1 MTTAAELEPD
11 RRQNK
16 GSVSAQILP
25 SRGASWVDH
34 RKPKAKTLS
43 RAERDARKLSE
54 VIEILSEF
62 TDAKVLADLYARGE
76 EATGPDGFPSLS
88 GGGSDIHGGRGGDP
102 TERVV
107 ELRAGG
113 RDDESDTWK
122 ELRDT
127 ILVRIV
133 EFQGEVTSI
142 HGSARL
148 LRKCADITL
157 HAADNLRG
165 RVSAVGECVRCT
177 RPVSGV
183 GSDRLRAGLC
193 PSCAN
198 AYYESRR
205 DKETV
210 PDWLMR
216 LSAEGRRFAPV
227 AGSDEIPLGMTYNA

>member
-1 MTTAAELEPD
+1 MD
-11 RRQNK
+11 K
-16 GSVSAQILP
+16 
-25 SRGASWVDH
+25 
-34 RKPKAKTLS
+34 RKPKQRTMS

-54 VIEILSEF
+54 VIEILAPYL
-62 TDAKVLADLYARGE
+62 DPQVLADLYARSE
-76 EATGPDGFPSLS
+76 EGSGNDGYPAGSS
-88 GGGSDIHGGRGGDP
+88 GQSDIHGGRGGDP

-113 RDDESDTWK
+113 KGDEPDTWK

-127 ILVRIV
+127 ILVRIL
-133 EFQGEVTSI
+133 EFQGELTSI

-148 LRKCADITL
+148 LRKCSDVVL
-157 HAADNLRG
+157 NCGDKLKG
-165 RVSAVGECVRCT
+165 RQSAVGECVRCW

-193 PSCAN
+193 SSCAN
-198 AYYESRR
+198 TYYESRR

-216 LSAEGRRFAPV
+216 LSTEGRRFAPV
-227 AGSDEIPLGMTYNA
+227 AGTDEIPRGQTWSS

>member
-1 MTTAAELEPD
+1 MEL
-11 RRQNK
+11 
-16 GSVSAQILP
+16 L
-25 SRGASWVDH
+25 
-34 RKPKAKTLS
+34 
-43 RAERDARKLSE
+43 
-54 VIEILSEF
+54 
-62 TDAKVLADLYARGE
+62 
-76 EATGPDGFPSLS
+76 
-88 GGGSDIHGGRGGDP
+88 
-102 TERVV
+102 
-107 ELRAGG
+107 AGG
-113 RDDESDTWK
+113 KGDEPDTWK
-122 ELRDT
+122 ELSDT

-133 EFQGEVTSI
+133 QFQGELTSI

-148 LRKCADITL
+148 LRKCSDITL

-177 RPVSGV
+177 RPVTGV

>member
-1 MTTAAELEPD
+1 MP
-11 RRQNK
+11 
-16 GSVSAQILP
+16 
-25 SRGASWVDH
+25 DH
-34 RKPKAKTLS
+34 RKPKAKTIS
-43 RAERDARKLSE
+43 RAERDSRKLSE
-54 VIEILSEF
+54 VIEILAAWV
-62 TDAKVLADLYARGE
+62 DHDLLADLYARGE
-76 EATGPDGFPSLS
+76 EGSGNDGYPAGSS
-88 GGGSDIHGGRGGDP
+88 GQSDIYGGRGGDP

-113 RDDESDTWK
+113 KGDEPDTWK
-122 ELRDT
+122 ELHDS

-133 EFQGEVTSI
+133 EFQGELSSI

-148 LRKCADITL
+148 LRKCADVVL
-157 HAADNLRG
+157 NAGDKLKG

-193 PSCAN
+193 SSCAN
-198 AYYESRR
+198 TYYESRR

-216 LSAEGRRFAPV
+216 LSTEGRRFAPV
-227 AGSDEIPLGMTYNA
+227 AGSDEIPRGQTWSS